1 MKESVAMFEARTGL
15 VYRAIGAGV
24 APGARQ
30 PVPTLFRY
38 PGPQGLAAHLQGQA
52 ARLAPLEAPFVWLAE
67 SARADNAK
75 SVGLFGVVAVLQPLA
90 LGVARDGRHW
100 LGENRITTP
109 ADALVWLPPG
119 AIKAGLNLDR
129 VAQPEQAIKRCKNY
143 AAEKARVMDTLGGY
157 LEELGALQ
165 NAGAPAGGKPWCAW
179 PVGQRRKL
187 LARHGLK
194 GRFTK

>member
-30 PVPTLFRY
+30 SVPTLFRY
-38 PGPQGLAAHLQGQA
+38 PGPQGLAAHLQGHA
-52 ARLAPLEAPFVWLAE
+52 ARLAPQQAPFVWLAE

-75 SVGLFGVVAVLQPLA
+75 AVSLFGVLAVLQPLA
-90 LGVARDGRHW
+90 LGVVRDGRHW

-109 ADALVWLPPG
+109 ADALVWLPPS
-119 AIKAGLNLDR
+119 AVKAGLKLDR
-129 VAQPEQAIKRCKNY
+129 VAQPEQAIKRCQDY
-143 AAEKARVMDTLGGY
+143 AAEKARVTDRLGAY

-165 NAGAPAGGKPWCAW
+165 NTGAPAGSQPWCAV
-179 PVGQRRKL
+179 PVGQRRAL